1 MEILSFFFGRLKK
14 NIYFCSRINNNLNIY
29 RLSKQHYSILIKNRM
44 STWKE
49 MSDEQLALLYAD
61 GNNKA
66 FDILLSRVQNKLFS
80 YIFCMVKNEE
90 MANDLFQETFIKAI
104 MKLRDGKYKD
114 NGKFLFWITRIAHNV
129 IIDHFRDIRN
139 SHIVD
144 APKENDLGNLRGDSI
159 LETDREKAL
168 VNEQVLQDVRL
179 LMNALPDV
187 QREVVYMRY
196 YQNMSFKE
204 IAEATGVSINTSL
217 GRMRYALINLRKLS
231 REHAIEL
238 QLA

>member
-1 MEILSFFFGRLKK
+1 MEILRFFFGCLKK
-14 NIYFCSRINNNLNIY
+14 NIYFCPRINNSLNDY
-29 RLSKQHYSILIKNRM
+29 CLSKQHNSILIKKRM

-66 FDILLSRVQNKLFS
+66 FDLLLSRVQNKLFS
-80 YIFCMVKNEE
+80 YIFSMVKNEE

-114 NGKFLFWITRIAHNV
+114 QGKFLFWLTRIAHNV
-129 IIDHFRDIRN
+129 IIDHFRDLKN
-139 SHIVD
+139 SHVVD
-144 APKENDLGNLRGDSI
+144 APKENDLGNIRGDSVM
-159 LETDREKAL
+159 ETDRESSL
-168 VNEQVLQDVRL
+168 VNEQVLKDVRL
-179 LMNALPDV
+179 LMEALPDV
-187 QREVVYMRY
+187 QREVVFMRY
-196 YQNMSFKE
+196 YQEMSFKE

-231 REHAIEL
+231 REHSIEL

>member
-1 MEILSFFFGRLKK
+1 
-14 NIYFCSRINNNLNIY
+14 
-29 RLSKQHYSILIKNRM
+29 M

-104 MKLRDGKYKD
+104 VKLRDGKYKD
-114 NGKFLFWITRIAHNV
+114 NGKFLSWLFRIAHNI
-129 IIDHFRDIRN
+129 IIDYFRDVKS

-159 LETDREKAL
+159 IVTDREQVM
-168 VNEQVLQDVRL
+168 VNEQMLKDVRL

-196 YQNMSFKE
+196 YQEMSFKE

-217 GRMRYALINLRKLS
+217 GRMRYALINLRRLS
-231 REHAIEL
+231 RDHAIEL

>member
-1 MEILSFFFGRLKK
+1 
-14 NIYFCSRINNNLNIY
+14 
-29 RLSKQHYSILIKNRM
+29 M

-66 FDILLSRVQNKLFS
+66 FDILLSRVQDKLFS

-90 MANDLFQETFIKAI
+90 LANDLFQETFIKAI
-104 MKLRDGKYKD
+104 VRLKDGKYKEQ
-114 NGKFLFWITRIAHNV
+114 GKFLFWVTRIAHNV
-129 IIDHFRDIRN
+129 IIDYFRDVKS

-144 APKENDLGNLRGDSI
+144 APKENDLGVIRSDSV

-168 VNEQVLQDVRL
+168 VNEQVLKDVRQ
-179 LMNALPDV
+179 LMDALPDV

-196 YQNMSFKE
+196 YQELSFKE
-204 IAEATGVSINTSL
+204 IAKITGVSINTSL
-217 GRMRYALINLRKLS
+217 GRMRYALINLRRLS
-231 REHAIEL
+231 REHSIEL
-238 QLA
+238 QFA

>member
-1 MEILSFFFGRLKK
+1 
-14 NIYFCSRINNNLNIY
+14 
-29 RLSKQHYSILIKNRM
+29 M

-66 FDILLSRVQNKLFS
+66 FDLLLSRVQNKLFS

-90 MANDLFQETFIKAI
+90 IANDLFQETFIKAI
-104 MKLRDGKYKD
+104 MRLRDGKYKD
-114 NGKFLFWITRIAHNV
+114 NGKFLFWLTRIAHNV
-129 IIDHFRDIRN
+129 IIDYYRDMKN
-139 SHIVD
+139 SHVVD
-144 APKENDLGNLRGDSI
+144 APKENDLGNLKGDSV
-159 LETDREKAL
+159 LEADHEKAM
-168 VNEQVLQDVRL
+168 VNEQVLKDVWL
-179 LMNALPDV
+179 LMNALPEV

-196 YQNMSFKE
+196 YQEMSFKD
-204 IAEATGVSINTSL
+204 IAKVTGVSINTSL

-238 QLA
+238 QFV

>member
-1 MEILSFFFGRLKK
+1 
-14 NIYFCSRINNNLNIY
+14 
-29 RLSKQHYSILIKNRM
+29 M

-66 FDILLSRVQNKLFS
+66 FDILLSRVQDKLFS

-90 MANDLFQETFIKAI
+90 LANDLFQETFIKAI
-104 MKLRDGKYKD
+104 VRLKDGKYRD
-114 NGKFLFWITRIAHNV
+114 QGKFLFWVTRIAHNV
-129 IIDHFRDIRN
+129 IIDYFRDVKN

-144 APKENDLGNLRGDSI
+144 APKENDLGVIRSDSV

-168 VNEQVLQDVRL
+168 VNEQVLKDVRQ
-179 LMNALPDV
+179 LMEALPDV

-196 YQNMSFKE
+196 YQELSFKE
-204 IAEATGVSINTSL
+204 IAKITGVSINTSL
-217 GRMRYALINLRKLS
+217 GRMRYALINLRRLS
-231 REHAIEL
+231 REHSIEL
-238 QLA
+238 QFA

>member
-1 MEILSFFFGRLKK
+1 
-14 NIYFCSRINNNLNIY
+14 
-29 RLSKQHYSILIKNRM
+29 M

-114 NGKFLFWITRIAHNV
+114 NGKFLFWMTRIAHNV
-129 IIDHFRDIRN
+129 IIDHFRN
-139 SHIVD
+139 MKNLHIVD
-144 APKENDLGNLRGDSI
+144 APKENDLGNLRGDAV
-159 LETDREKAL
+159 LESDREKDM
-168 VNEQVLQDVRL
+168 VNEQVLKDVRQ
-179 LMNALPDV
+179 LMDILPEV
-187 QREVVYMRY
+187 QREVVFMRY
-196 YQNMSFKE
+196 YQDMSFKE

-217 GRMRYALINLRKLS
+217 GRMRYALINLRRLS
-231 REHAIEL
+231 REHNVEL

>member
-1 MEILSFFFGRLKK
+1 
-14 NIYFCSRINNNLNIY
+14 
-29 RLSKQHYSILIKNRM
+29 M

-66 FDILLSRVQNKLFS
+66 FDVLLSRVQNQLFS
-80 YIFCMVKNEE
+80 YIFCLVKNEE

-104 MKLRDGKYKD
+104 TKLRDGKYKD
-114 NGKFLFWITRIAHNV
+114 HGKFLFWLTRIAHNV
-129 IIDHFRDIRN
+129 IIDHFRDVKS

-159 LETDREKAL
+159 LEIDCEKVL
-168 VNEQVLQDVRL
+168 VNEQVLEDVKL
-179 LMNALPDV
+179 LMNALPEV

-196 YQNMSFKE
+196 FQEMSFKE
-204 IAEATGVSINTSL
+204 IAKATGVSINTSL
-217 GRMRYALINLRKLS
+217 GRMRYALINLRRLY

-238 QLA
+238 QFA

>member
-1 MEILSFFFGRLKK
+1 
-14 NIYFCSRINNNLNIY
+14 
-29 RLSKQHYSILIKNRM
+29 M

-49 MSDEQLALLYAD
+49 MSDEQLALLYAN

-90 MANDLFQETFIKAI
+90 IANDLFQETFIKAI
-104 MKLRDGKYKD
+104 VRLREGKYKD
-114 NGKFLFWITRIAHNV
+114 QGKFLFWITRIAHNV
-129 IIDHFRDIRN
+129 VIDYFRDVKN

-159 LETDREKAL
+159 LESDREKAL
-168 VNEQVLQDVRL
+168 VNEQVLKDLRRL
-179 LMNALPDV
+179 MDALPEV
-187 QREVVYMRY
+187 QREVVFMRY
-196 YQNMSFKE
+196 FQEMSFKE
-204 IAEATGVSINTSL
+204 IAKVTGVSINTSL

-231 REHAIEL
+231 REHSIEL

>member
-1 MEILSFFFGRLKK
+1 
-14 NIYFCSRINNNLNIY
+14 
-29 RLSKQHYSILIKNRM
+29 M

-66 FDILLSRVQNKLFS
+66 FDILLSRVQDKLFA

-104 MKLRDGKYKD
+104 VRLKEGRYKD
-114 NGKFLFWITRIAHNV
+114 QGKFLFWVTRIAHNV
-129 IIDHFRDIRN
+129 IIDYFRDVKS

-144 APKENDLGNLRGDSI
+144 APKENDLANLRGDAI
-159 LETDREKAL
+159 LEADREKAL
-168 VNEQVLQDVRL
+168 VNEQVLKDVRL
-179 LMNALPDV
+179 LMNALPEV

-196 YQNMSFKE
+196 YQEMSFKD
-204 IAEATGVSINTSL
+204 IAKVTGVSINTSL
-217 GRMRYALINLRKLS
+217 GRMRYALINLRRMAK
-231 REHAIEL
+231 EHNMEL
-238 QLA
+238 VLQE

>member
-1 MEILSFFFGRLKK
+1 
-14 NIYFCSRINNNLNIY
+14 
-29 RLSKQHYSILIKNRM
+29 M

-49 MSDEQLALLYAD
+49 MSDEQLALLYAN

-66 FDILLSRVQNKLFS
+66 FDILLSRVQNKLFT
-80 YIFCMVKNEE
+80 YILCMVKNEE

-104 MKLRDGKYKD
+104 VRLKEGKYKD
-114 NGKFLFWITRIAHNV
+114 QGKFLFWITRIAHNV
-129 IIDHFRDIRN
+129 IIDHFRDVKN

-144 APKENDLGNLRGDSI
+144 APKENDLGNLRSDAI

-168 VNEQVLQDVRL
+168 VNEQVLKDVRL
-179 LMNALPDV
+179 LMNALPEV
-187 QREVVYMRY
+187 QREVVFMRY
-196 YQNMSFKE
+196 FQEMSFKE

-217 GRMRYALINLRKLS
+217 GRMRYALINLRRLS
-231 REHAIEL
+231 RQHSIEL